1 MNPDKKPITVED
13 LLRLKK
19 AERPPAEFWARF
31 DAELHA
37 KQLAAIVT
45 RRPWWDGISKGF
57 AVISRHQMP
66 FGAVAALAL
75 TWLGVHYMSGPS
87 DSVHSIQLKGVEAS
101 HPVSVQSQGA
111 MAVTRPSIPL
121 EPARVETSVAALS
134 QSPLV
139 VSGASHVS
147 QLPTAAPI
155 ESPSRTPFSNVIAV
169 TLADFRET
177 NVERHDVFGS
187 DREFEPVMASV
198 RQPVAE
204 PLAHLDPVSEERRS
218 RLLATGLPGYD
229 SPATEH
235 ITSRAPNDRV
245 YESMDPY
252 ESSGGMSLE
261 FKF

>member
-1 MNPDKKPITVED
+1 VNQSKKPISVED

-19 AERPPAEFWARF
+19 AERPAAEFWTRF
-31 DAELHA
+31 EAELQS

-45 RRPWWDGISKGF
+45 RRPWWDGISRGF
-57 AVISRHQMP
+57 AVIYRNQIP

-75 TWLGVHYMSGPS
+75 TWVGVHYMSAPS
-87 DSVHSIQLKGVEAS
+87 ETVHVIQLKGVEAS
-101 HPVSVQSQGA
+101 HAVLVKSEGTSAAARPPLSMEASGMVTA
-111 MAVTRPSIPL
+111 MAAPPQAPV
-121 EPARVETSVAALS
+121 
-134 QSPLV
+134 V
-139 VSGASHVS
+139 VSSASHVS
-147 QLPTAAPI
+147 QLPAAAPI

-177 NVERHDVFGS
+177 NVERRDVFGS

-198 RQPVAE
+198 RQPAAE

-218 RLLATGLPGYD
+218 RLLATGLPAYD
-229 SPATEH
+229 SPATER
-235 ITSRAPNDRV
+235 ITERASNDRM

-252 ESSGGMSLE
+252 GSSGGMSLE

>member
-1 MNPDKKPITVED
+1 VNQNKKPISVED

-19 AERPPAEFWARF
+19 AERPPAEFWNRF

-45 RRPWWDGISKGF
+45 RRPWWVGISRGF
-57 AVISRHQMP
+57 AVISRHQVP

-75 TWLGVHYMSGPS
+75 TWIGVHYMNAPS
-87 DSVHSIQLKGVEAS
+87 ETVHVIQLKGVGLS
-101 HPVSVQSQGA
+101 HAAPVKSE
-111 MAVTRPSIPL
+111 SISSTSRATLP
-121 EPARVETSVAALS
+121 VETSGMETAMAAPP
-134 QSPLV
+134 QAPLV

-147 QLPTAAPI
+147 QLPAAAPV
-155 ESPSRTPFSNVIAV
+155 EFSSRTPFSNVIAV
-169 TLADFRET
+169 TLADFRES
-177 NVERHDVFGS
+177 NIERRGVFGS

-198 RQPVAE
+198 RQPTAE

-218 RLLATGLPGYD
+218 RLLATGLPAYD
-229 SPATEH
+229 SPATERL
-235 ITSRAPNDRV
+235 TERASNDRI